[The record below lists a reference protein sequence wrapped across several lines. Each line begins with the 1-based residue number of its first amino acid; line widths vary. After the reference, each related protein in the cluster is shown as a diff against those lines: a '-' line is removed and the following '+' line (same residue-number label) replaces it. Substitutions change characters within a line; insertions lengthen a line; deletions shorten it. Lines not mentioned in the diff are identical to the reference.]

1 MGSYIQSGDG
11 ASKINILGR
20 TVDTRVCSDLHIQI
34 ITKMSGAIPMYEA
47 IAPLS
52 LLLTAVMP
60 DPTIIEKQKQAY
72 ARMLEAQLNQGVSVL
87 DTQVKNQKDYLL
99 DQAHQQKNQFTLQN
113 EMEVKQQE
121 MAVQQQ

>member
-1 MGSYIQSGDG
+1 
-11 ASKINILGR
+11 
-20 TVDTRVCSDLHIQI
+20 
-34 ITKMSGAIPMYEA
+34 MYEA

-72 ARMLEAQLNQGVSVL
+72 ARMLEAQFNQGVSVL

-99 DQAHQQKNQFTLQN
+99 DQAHQQKNQFTLQI
-113 EMEVKQQE
+113 EMEMKHKKWPNNSSIQNNL
-121 MAVQQQ
+121 